1 MLKHHPNAKHGD
13 PFLLLGVFSIR
24 VPLIIKQL
32 ITQII
37 IEIWFQNQLNILFKK
52 SSWNIAKN

>member
-32 ITQII
+32 ITQTI
-37 IEIWFQNQLNILFKK
+37 IEI
-52 SSWNIAKN
+52 